1 MVQTLGLS
9 LPNLGAL
16 PAPVIGGLLGLIAHL
31 AKPLP
36 AMPDRRAMHTL
47 HSYELASTILV
58 FLTYQINTLT
68 VLIAQKPLLFLGLSL
83 NFCTIHETFGNGN
96 FLCLKI

>member
-16 PAPVIGGLLGLIAHL
+16 PAPVIGRLLGLIAHL
-31 AKPLP
+31 AQPLP
-36 AMPDRRAMHTL
+36 TMPDRRAMHTRY
-47 HSYELASTILV
+47 SYELAITLLV

-68 VLIAQKPLLFLGLSL
+68 VFIAQNLLLF
-83 NFCTIHETFGNGN
+83 
-96 FLCLKI
+96 